1 MSFSLY
7 DATVPNYLQILR
19 ATSEVLK
26 KGESYFSE
34 NNLDLKELLYSKLA
48 DDMAPLQFQV
58 VSVAHHSKGALKGY
72 EAGEFS
78 PPITRDGPVY
88 GDPDYEGLKALIEK
102 AIAEVES
109 CSKEQ
114 VDSWAGKQVIFNAMM
129 ATLSAGDE
137 VIIPAPY
144 WVSFAGIVKLCE
156 AKPVFLS
163 HRDVGVVQLL
173 RYSCAPDPLS
183 YEALL
188 IR

>member
-34 NNLDLKELLYSKLA
+34 NNLDLKELIYSKLA
-48 DDMAPLQFQV
+48 DNMAPFQFQV
-58 VSVAHHSKGALKGY
+58 VSVAHHSMGALKGY

-102 AIAEVES
+102 AISEVEG

-114 VDSWAGKQVIFNAMM
+114 VDSWAGKNIIFKMGKNEFPFQIENFVNSFSIPNFYFH
-129 ATLSAGDE
+129 ATTTYA
-137 VIIPAPY
+137 
-144 WVSFAGIVKLCE
+144 F
-156 AKPVFLS
+156 F
-163 HRDVGVVQLL
+163 RMRGV
-173 RYSCAPDPLS
+173 
-183 YEALL
+183 ALGKMDF
-188 IR
+188 IGEWRMG